1 MIKRKVRVEGELVE
15 LFGGESEFTIAA
27 SSPADIF
34 KCLECNFPKFR
45 EYLMECHDK
54 GVEFMCSVAD
64 HVMGNEK
71 DLLLNYG
78 EGDMILSPVPA
89 GSKKGITKLLAAI
102 AIIVVV
108 WVTGGF
114 AAMSSAAASGTM
126 TLGAAAAMTAVSFA
140 INLALA
146 GIQQMM
152 APDPSV
158 DNDQDSSY
166 LFQGTGQTVIEG
178 DPVPILYGQLRVP
191 GRPVSFQVQNIGSY
205 VSNYSGMNGGL
216 TVGAGGQRNIQ
227 QRQEE
232 LRQTR

>member
-1 MIKRKVRVEGELVE
+1 MIKRKVRIEGELVE
-15 LFGGESEFTIAA
+15 IFGGQSEFTIAA

-54 GVEFMCSVAD
+54 GVEFMCSVAE
-64 HVMGNEK
+64 HVMGTEK

-78 EGDMILSPVPA
+78 EGDMVLSPVPA

-108 WVTGGF
+108 WATGGF
-114 AAMSSAAASGTM
+114 GAMSTAAQTGTM
-126 TLGAAAAMTAVSFA
+126 TLKAAAAMTAVSFA
-140 INLALA
+140 VNLALA

-166 LFQGTGQTVIEG
+166 LFQGTGQTVVEG

-205 VSNYSGMNGGL
+205 ISNYSGMGGGFD
-216 TVGAGGQRNIQ
+216 TSGGQRNLQ
-227 QRQEE
+227 QKKEE
-232 LRQTR
+232 MRQTR

>member
-1 MIKRKVRVEGELVE
+1 
-15 LFGGESEFTIAA
+15 
-27 SSPADIF
+27 
-34 KCLECNFPKFR
+34 
-45 EYLMECHDK
+45 
-54 GVEFMCSVAD
+54 MCSVAE
-64 HVMGNEK
+64 HVMGTEK

-78 EGDMILSPVPA
+78 EGDMVLSPVPA

-108 WVTGGF
+108 WATGGF
-114 AAMSSAAASGTM
+114 GAMSTAAQTGTM
-126 TLGAAAAMTAVSFA
+126 TLKAAAAMTAVSFA
-140 INLALA
+140 VNLALA

-166 LFQGTGQTVIEG
+166 LFQGTGQTVVEG

-205 VSNYSGMNGGL
+205 ISNYSGMVGGFD
-216 TVGAGGQRNIQ
+216 TSGGQRNLQ
-227 QRQEE
+227 QKKEE
-232 LRQTR
+232 MRQTR

>member
-15 LFGGESEFTIAA
+15 IFGGESEFTIAA

-54 GVEFMCSVAD
+54 GVEFMCSVAE
-64 HVMGNEK
+64 HVMGDEK

-108 WVTGGF
+108 WLSGGF

-126 TLGAAAAMTAVSFA
+126 TVGAAAAMTAVSFA

-166 LFQGTGQTVIEG
+166 LFQGTGQTVVEG
-178 DPVPILYGQLRVP
+178 DPIPILYGQLRVP
-191 GRPVSFQVQNIGSY
+191 GRPVSFQVQNIGNY
-205 VSNYSGMNGGL
+205 FSNYSGQVGGFD
-216 TVGAGGQRNIQ
+216 TSGGQRNLQ
-227 QRQEE
+227 QKIEE
-232 LRQTR
+232 LRETR